1 MFLHDVN
8 FWVKGK
14 FLHINKVSLSQI
26 YTLYSPWSS
35 ILKIHYQECPLI
47 SSCSVAKLCLT
58 LRDPLDCSPWGPF
71 SLWDF
76 SGKDTGVDAFSSS
89 RGSSRP
95 QNGTCVS
102 SGSCIDRQILY
113 HWATWETTIHDL
125 ILWLLYFGYPEAI
138 FCSWVYTVW

>member
-14 FLHINKVSLSQI
+14 FLHINKVSLTQI

-58 LRDPLDCSPWGPF
+58 LYDPLDCSPLAPALTDKF
-71 SLWDF
+71 F
-76 SGKDTGVDAFSSS
+76 ITEPPGKPQYMTLFCDYFLDTQKLFFVVEFIQFGK
-89 RGSSRP
+89 
-95 QNGTCVS
+95 
-102 SGSCIDRQILY
+102 IL
-113 HWATWETTIHDL
+113 
-125 ILWLLYFGYPEAI
+125 
-138 FCSWVYTVW
+138 